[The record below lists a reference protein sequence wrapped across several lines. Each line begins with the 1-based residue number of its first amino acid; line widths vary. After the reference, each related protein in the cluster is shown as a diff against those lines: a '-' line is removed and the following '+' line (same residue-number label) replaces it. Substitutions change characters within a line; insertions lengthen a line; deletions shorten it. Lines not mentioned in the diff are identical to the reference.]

1 MFGVVYMDFNIS
13 FDMAKYPTQLKPVVS
28 MESANWIQNWLSDK
42 KHRGAGGWVFL

>member
-28 MESANWIQNWLSDK
+28 MESGKLDPKLAQCQE
-42 KHRGAGGWVFL
+42 A